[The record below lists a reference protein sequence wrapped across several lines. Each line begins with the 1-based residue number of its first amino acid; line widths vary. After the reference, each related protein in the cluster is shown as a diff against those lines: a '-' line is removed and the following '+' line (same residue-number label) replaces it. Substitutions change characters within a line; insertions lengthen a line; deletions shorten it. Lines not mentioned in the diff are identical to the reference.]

1 MLIPTRIALR
11 IILTISIGASTFSF
25 AEEVSTAKEE
35 PDYRYGVQVIWDR
48 RGGTGEIPDK
58 LLARALMLETLD
70 LGATVV
76 RIGVNWASLEEK
88 QGRMEW
94 EKTDPLVDMLAKN
107 NMPILACFCT
117 TPYWASALSAEQK
130 AVFEDRGWEGLLGVV
145 PPHKRYVQQFRD
157 YAEACA
163 ARYRGKIDLYEFW
176 NEEEGMGM
184 PIPFQNDEGKWDI
197 KLGGVP
203 EVYTYWLK
211 EAYTAIKQGNPDA
224 RVAIGGMESPKEN
237 RFLRGL
243 LEEGAGGYF
252 DAVCLHPYGRPDTGY
267 ELDWAWV
274 EDTQNVLDERGLTDI
289 PIWITEYGWLVKY
302 KPGGINESR
311 QASLLRKTFEQVQN
325 YPRVELMTFH
335 TLNDWGG
342 GVDSAATM
350 GLMNWLGV
358 HRMAFEVFQEA
369 AAGQR

>member
-1 MLIPTRIALR
+1 MRINR
-11 IILTISIGASTFSF
+11 ISIRRVVLGCLLGLTISSF
-25 AEEVSTAKEE
+25 AQDESAVKEQ

-70 LGATVV
+70 LGATIV

-88 QGRMEW
+88 QGEIQW
-94 EKTDPLVDMLAKN
+94 EKTDPLVDMLVEN

-117 TPYWASALSAEQK
+117 TPYWASALSPEQK
-130 AVFEDRGWEGLLGVV
+130 KVFEDRGWEALIGVT
-145 PPHKRYVQQFRD
+145 PPHKRFVEEFRQ
-157 YAEACA
+157 YAETCA

-184 PIPFQNDEGKWDI
+184 PIPFENDEGKWDI
-197 KLGGVP
+197 KVGGVP
-203 EVYTYWLK
+203 AIYTYWLK
-211 EAYTAIKQGNPDA
+211 EAYTAIKKGNPDA

-237 RFLRGL
+237 RFLRAL
-243 LEEGAGGYF
+243 LEEGAAGYF
-252 DAVCLHPYGRPDTGY
+252 DAVCLHPYGRPDTDY

-274 EDTQNVLDERGLTDI
+274 EDTQRVLDEHGLPDI
-289 PIWITEYGWLVKY
+289 PIWITEYGWLVQY

-342 GVDSAATM
+342 GVDKASTM
-350 GLMNWLGV
+350 GLMNWLGE

-369 AAGQR
+369 AAAQR